1 MIHSWSKSTINTLT
15 QSYNYISLLL
25 VTYLCWTVHLYYI
38 IFKFNKYSKSPIIQD
53 SQIYAKWLVHWRCL
67 AVCPVDGCQM
77 CKSVFKVVLGV
88 PWPTKQVTSSLLN
101 TSDISIPR
109 VLTAKHIH
117 LSSKLHWFHAT
128 SANLSLTTIATFF
141 ASLLCFTHC
150 SAFKTD
156 SHNSFWFWNSCRALG
171 RSVCNTPA
179 KLLGEHWA
187 NMLWDQALAAASS
200 INSKTKLRSLSVSS
214 FNHSG
219 CSPSGKS
226 SGSTPKSTAR
236 NRFKEL

>member
-1 MIHSWSKSTINTLT
+1 MLSGLFIGVAWLYVRLMDAKCAKVSSRSYLVFHGPPNKSRAA
-15 QSYNYISLLL
+15 
-25 VTYLCWTVHLYYI
+25 CWI
-38 IFKFNKYSKSPIIQD
+38 P
-53 SQIYAKWLVHWRCL
+53 
-67 AVCPVDGCQM
+67 
-77 CKSVFKVVLGV
+77 
-88 PWPTKQVTSSLLN
+88 VTSASQEFWQQSTY
-101 TSDISIPR
+101 TSRASCI
-109 VLTAKHIH
+109 
-117 LSSKLHWFHAT
+117 WFHAT
-128 SANLSLTTIATFF
+128 SANLSVTTIATFF

-187 NMLWDQALAAASS
+187 NMLWDQALAEASS

-219 CSPSGKS
+219 CSPSVKS